1 MGLDPRFF
9 FTFDSML
16 KNYYDKLPPVLKNKF
31 VLVTLA
37 LLIWVTFFDS
47 NNWIKQARLQ
57 SEINDL
63 EEQKEYYLKEIKKD
77 SIALFDLNNNTE
89 NQEKFARE
97 KYLMKKENEDI
108 IVIIKDDE

>member
-1 MGLDPRFF
+1 
-9 FTFDSML
+9 ML

-63 EEQKEYYLKEIKKD
+63 EEQKEYYIKEIEKD

>member
-1 MGLDPRFF
+1 
-9 FTFDSML
+9 ML
-16 KNYYDKLPPVLKNKF
+16 KEYYDKLPPILKNKF
-31 VLVTLA
+31 VLVTLV
-37 LLIWVTFFDS
+37 LLIWVAFFDS

-63 EEQKEYYLKEIKKD
+63 EEQKEYYLKEIEKD
-77 SIALFDLNNNTE
+77 SIALFDLTNNTE
-89 NQEKFARE
+89 TQEKFARE